1 MASSGKYRMD
11 HSMNLLPLN
20 VPKILKQYNLKPDKR
35 LGQNFLLDQAA
46 LEKIVIAAD
55 LHSEDSILEIG
66 AGIGSLTRYL
76 CINAGRVFAVELDD
90 RLILPLTE
98 VLSDFDNVEIIQ
110 GDILTLKPGD
120 LIEQPCYKVVANI
133 PYYITSKLIRH
144 LLESGKPPD
153 RIVLTVQN
161 EVAMRICA
169 QPGKMSLLSLAV
181 QVYGNPQIFGKIP
194 AGAFYPIPKIDSA
207 IVRIDLYPQPV
218 IQWSHLDMFFRL
230 AKAGFQQKRK
240 ALRNSL
246 GAGLHMTGA
255 KAAEMIKAAGID
267 PIRRPETL
275 SLEEWDK
282 LVKAFETDL

>member
-1 MASSGKYRMD
+1 MD
-11 HSMNLLPLN
+11 HPMNLSPLN
-20 VPKILKQYNLKPDKR
+20 VPSILKRYNLKPDKR
-35 LGQNFLLDQAA
+35 LGQNFLLDQVA
-46 LEKIVIAAD
+46 LERIADGAD
-55 LHSEDSILEIG
+55 IQAEDSILEIG

-76 CINAGRVFAVELDD
+76 CINADRVYAVELDAN
-90 RLILPLTE
+90 LIPALQE

-110 GDILTLKPGD
+110 ADILTLEPKE

-144 LLESGKPPD
+144 LLESGTPPD
-153 RIVLTVQN
+153 RIVLTVQK

-194 AGAFYPIPKIDSA
+194 AGAFYPVPKVDSA
-207 IVRIDLYPQPV
+207 IVRVDLYQQPV
-218 IQWSHLDMFFRL
+218 IQRSHLDTFFRL

-246 GAGLHMTGA
+246 GAGLHMTGVQ
-255 KAAEMIKAAGID
+255 AAELIKTADID
-267 PIRRPETL
+267 PLRRPETL
-275 SLEEWDK
+275 SLDEWDK
-282 LVKAFETDL
+282 LVEAFESEI

>member
-1 MASSGKYRMD
+1 MASPRKYRMD

-20 VPKILKQYNLKPDKR
+20 VPKILNQYNLKPDKR
-35 LGQNFLLDQAA
+35 LGQNFLLDLVA
-46 LEKIVIAAD
+46 LERIVDAAD
-55 LHSEDSILEIG
+55 IHTEDSILEIG

-76 CINAGRVFAVELDD
+76 CINAGRVFAIELDD
-90 RLILPLTE
+90 RLIPPLQE
-98 VLSDFDNVEIIQ
+98 ILRDFDNVEIIH
-110 GDILTLKPGD
+110 GDILTLKPIE
-120 LIEQPCYKVVANI
+120 LIKQPSYKVVANI

-144 LLESGKPPD
+144 LLESGKPPT
-153 RIVLTVQN
+153 RIVLTIQK

-194 AGAFYPIPKIDSA
+194 AGAFYPIPNVDSA

-218 IQWSHLDMFFRL
+218 IPRSHLDNFFRL

-240 ALRNSL
+240 TLRNSI
-246 GAGLHMTGA
+246 GSGLNLTGI
-255 KAAEMIKAAGID
+255 KAAEIIKAAGID
-267 PIRRPETL
+267 PLRRAETL

-282 LVKAFETDL
+282 LVDAFETEL